1 MSVPSDIAPLP
12 APPVGSPT
20 APIRG
25 LSRSAR
31 AWAVFEGGR
40 DTYVIMVLALA
51 FMPYFVT
58 TVVGDPVRGQALT
71 AAFAKYSGLVVA
83 LTAPFLG
90 AIVDRIGPRKPWL
103 AVAAIGLALMSAC
116 LWIATPGASPATI
129 TIVLW
134 LTAVLSVLF
143 AYTEVLHNSMMPYA
157 AAPAEQAKASGL
169 ALALGNLVGF
179 VMIVFMLWG
188 FGLPGVVHLP
198 LIPAKPLFGLDR
210 ATGDNL
216 RIVGPLVGIAVLAGL
231 APLLLFSADAART
244 GLSVGRATREG
255 AGEIWSL
262 VAHLKMPRDAGLF
275 LVGRMLYT
283 DARLGAL
290 LFGGIY
296 AAGVMKWGA
305 PQLLIMGLMATLC
318 GVFGGFLAG
327 WLDTRIGPKRALI
340 IEVGILAACLV
351 LQLGISREMILF
363 VPYPSASHP
372 PLWATPIFNTAPDL
386 VFLAVILISSVTGT
400 SVFSS
405 SRTMLTAV
413 APKENIGA
421 FFGLYSLSGAATA
434 WLAPWLVELAT
445 RTFHSQ
451 QAGMVPIAA
460 LFLTGILILTF
471 VRGDAC
477 PVTEASST
485 LGDVV

>member
-1 MSVPSDIAPLP
+1 MRASL
-12 APPVGSPT
+12 
-20 APIRG
+20 RG

-71 AAFAKYSGLVVA
+71 ASFAKFSGIAVA

-90 AIVDRIGPRKPWL
+90 AIVDKIGPRKPWL
-103 AVAAIGLALMSAC
+103 AASALGLAILCAC
-116 LWIATPGASPATI
+116 LWIATPGASPATV
-129 TIVLW
+129 TALLW

-143 AYTEVLHNSMMPYA
+143 AYTEVTHNSLMPYA
-157 AAPAEQAKASGL
+157 TAPAEQARASGL

-179 VMIVFMLWG
+179 VMIVFMLWA
-188 FGLPGVVHLP
+188 FGLPGIVHSP
-198 LIPAKPLFGLDR
+198 LIPAAPLFGLDR
-210 ATGDNL
+210 ATGDNV
-216 RIVGPLVGIAVLAGL
+216 RIVGPVVGVAVIAGL
-231 APLLLFSADAART
+231 APLLLFSKDAART
-244 GLSVGRATREG
+244 GLGLGQAAREG
-255 AGEIWSL
+255 VAEIWSL
-262 VAHLKMPRDAGLF
+262 VAHLRMPRDAGLF
-275 LVGRMLYT
+275 LIGRMLYT

-318 GVFGGFLAG
+318 GVCGGFLAG

-340 IEVGILAACLV
+340 IEVAILAACLL

-363 VPYPSASHP
+363 VPYSGASHP
-372 PLWATPIFNTAPDL
+372 PLWATPIFNTLPDL
-386 VFLAVILISSVTGT
+386 VFLGVILISSVTGT

-413 APKENIGA
+413 APKDNIGA

-445 RTFHSQ
+445 RTFRSQ

-460 LFLTGILILTF
+460 LFLAGILILAF
-471 VRGDAC
+471 VRGGARPTAQAPAKIGDA
-477 PVTEASST
+477 A
-485 LGDVV
+485 

>member
-1 MSVPSDIAPLP
+1 
-12 APPVGSPT
+12 
-20 APIRG
+20 
-25 LSRSAR
+25 
-31 AWAVFEGGR
+31 
-40 DTYVIMVLALA
+40 MVLALA

-71 AAFAKYSGLVVA
+71 AAFAKYSGVFVA

-90 AIVDRIGPRKPWL
+90 SIVDRIGPRKPWL
-103 AVAAIGLALMSAC
+103 AVSAIGLAVLSAC
-116 LWIATPGASPATI
+116 LWIAKPGASPATVT
-129 TIVLW
+129 TILW
-134 LTAVLSVLF
+134 LTAILGVLF
-143 AYTEVLHNSMMPYA
+143 AYTEVTHNSMMPYA

-179 VMIVFMLWG
+179 VMIVFMLWA
-188 FGLPGVVHLP
+188 FTLPGVVHSP
-198 LIPAKPLFGLDR
+198 LIPAQPLFGLDR
-210 ATGDNL
+210 ASGDNV
-216 RIVGPLVGIAVLAGL
+216 RIVGPLVGLAVLIGL
-231 APLLLFSADAART
+231 VPLMLFAKDAART
-244 GLSVGRATREG
+244 GLSVGQAAREG
-255 AGEIWSL
+255 VTEIWSL

-275 LVGRMLYT
+275 LIGRMFYT

-305 PQLLIMGLMATLC
+305 SQLLLLGLMASLC
-318 GVFGGFLAG
+318 GVAGGFLAG

-340 IEVGILAACLV
+340 IEVGILAACLL
-351 LQLGISREMILF
+351 LQLGISREKILF
-363 VPYPSASHP
+363 IPYPSVSHP
-372 PLWATPIFNTAPDL
+372 PLWATPIFNTLPDL

-460 LFLTGILILTF
+460 LFLAGILILAF
-471 VRGDAC
+471 VRGGSRPVAEATPPTAGDA
-477 PVTEASST
+477 A
-485 LGDVV
+485 